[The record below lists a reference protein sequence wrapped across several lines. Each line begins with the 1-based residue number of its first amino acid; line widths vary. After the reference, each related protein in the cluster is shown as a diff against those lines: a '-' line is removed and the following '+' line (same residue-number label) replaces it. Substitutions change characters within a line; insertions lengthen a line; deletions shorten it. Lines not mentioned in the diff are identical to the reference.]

1 MSTVLRTI
9 EFLCLG
15 VWLGG
20 ICLLSF
26 VVAPGAFG
34 ILANRDMAGAMVGM
48 TLGRLHL
55 IGIGAGVIYL
65 VAHFLHSP
73 SFQSIARLAAIAVI
87 LMLLLTICSQFFVTT
102 RLADLRHQMGS
113 VDATP
118 ANDPLRASFDRLH
131 KMSVWMESA
140 VLLLGIAAMYLTVRS
155 S

>member
-26 VVAPGAFG
+26 VVAPGAFSSLG
-34 ILANRDMAGAMVGM
+34 NPDAAGAMVGF
-48 TLGRLHL
+48 TLGKLHL

-65 VAHFLHSP
+65 VAYFLGHASAP
-73 SFQSIARLAAIAVI
+73 NIARMAAVAVLI
-87 LMLLLTICSQFFVTT
+87 MVLLTAFSQFFVTA
-102 RLADLRHQMGS
+102 RLADLRTQMGS
-113 VDATP
+113 VAQTP
-118 ANDPLRASFDRLH
+118 ADNPLRMSFDRLH
-131 KMSVWMESA
+131 QWSVWLESA
-140 VLLLGIAAMYLTVRS
+140 VLLLGIAAMYVTVRS

>member
-1 MSTVLRTI
+1 MSTALRTI

-34 ILANRDMAGAMVGM
+34 ILASRDQAGAIVGF

-65 VAHFLHSP
+65 VVHFLRRSQFP
-73 SFQSIARLAAIAVI
+73 SVARLAAIAVM
-87 LMLLLTICSQFFVTT
+87 LMIVLTVISQFYVAAHM
-102 RLADLRHQMGS
+102 ADLRQQMGS
-113 VDATP
+113 IEHTP
-118 ANDPLRASFDRLH
+118 ADNPLFLQFDHLH
-131 KMSVWMESA
+131 HVSVWIESA
-140 VLLLGIAAMYLTVRS
+140 VLLLALAAFYLTARFS
-155 S
+155 

>member
-1 MSTVLRTI
+1 MSTALRTI

-34 ILANRDMAGAMVGM
+34 ILASRDQAGAIVGF

-65 VAHFLHSP
+65 VAHFLRQSQIP
-73 SFQSIARLAAIAVI
+73 SAARLAAIAVI
-87 LMLLLTICSQFFVTT
+87 LMIALTVVSQFYVAAHM
-102 RLADLRHQMGS
+102 ADLRQQMS
-113 VDATP
+113 SIERTP
-118 ANDPLRASFDRLH
+118 PDSPLFQQFDRLH
-131 KMSVWMESA
+131 QVSVWLEGA
-140 VLLLGIAAMYLTVRS
+140 VLLIGIAALYLTVQS
-155 S
+155 C

>member
-34 ILANRDMAGAMVGM
+34 ILANRDMAGAMVGF

-55 IGIGAGVIYL
+55 IGIGAGVVYL
-65 VAHFLHSP
+65 VAHFLHSG
-73 SFQSIARLAAIAVI
+73 SLTNVARIAAIAVI
-87 LMLLLTICSQFFVTT
+87 LMVLLTIFSQFYVTN
-102 RLADLRHQMGS
+102 RLADLRVQMGS
-113 VDATP
+113 VDRTP
-118 ANDPLRASFDRLH
+118 LDNPLRVSFDRLH
-131 KMSVWMESA
+131 HMSVWLESA
-140 VLLLGIAAMYLTVRS
+140 VLLIGLAAMYLTVRAS
-155 S
+155 

>member
-34 ILANRDMAGAMVGM
+34 ILSNRDMAGAIVGM
-48 TLGRLHL
+48 TLSRLHL

-65 VAHFLHSP
+65 VAHFLHST

-118 ANDPLRASFDRLH
+118 ASNPLRASFDRLH

-140 VLLLGIAAMYLTVRS
+140 VLLLGIAAMYLTVRAS
-155 S
+155 

>member
-1 MSTVLRTI
+1 MSTALRTI
-9 EFLCLG
+9 EFLSLG

-34 ILANRDMAGAMVGM
+34 ILASRDQAGAIVGF

-65 VAHFLHSP
+65 AAHFLRQSQYP
-73 SFQSIARLAAIAVI
+73 SAARLAAIAVI
-87 LMLLLTICSQFFVTT
+87 LMIVLTAVSQFYVAAHM
-102 RLADLRHQMGS
+102 ADLRQQMGS
-113 VDATP
+113 IERTP
-118 ANDPLRASFDRLH
+118 ADSPLFLQFDRLH
-131 KMSVWMESA
+131 HVSVWLEGT
-140 VLLLGIAAMYLTVRS
+140 VLLLGIVALYFTVRS

>member
-1 MSTVLRTI
+1 
-9 EFLCLG
+9 
-15 VWLGG
+15 LGG

-34 ILANRDMAGAMVGM
+34 ILANRDMAGAMVGF

-65 VAHFLHSP
+65 VAHFLHHS
-73 SFQSIARLAAIAVI
+73 SFATIARLAAIAVI

-102 RLADLRHQMGS
+102 RLADLRQQMGS

-118 ANDPLRASFDRLH
+118 AGNPLRASFDRLH
-131 KMSVWMESA
+131 KMSVRLESA
-140 VLLLGIAAMYLTVRS
+140 VLLLGIAAMYLTVRAS
-155 S
+155 